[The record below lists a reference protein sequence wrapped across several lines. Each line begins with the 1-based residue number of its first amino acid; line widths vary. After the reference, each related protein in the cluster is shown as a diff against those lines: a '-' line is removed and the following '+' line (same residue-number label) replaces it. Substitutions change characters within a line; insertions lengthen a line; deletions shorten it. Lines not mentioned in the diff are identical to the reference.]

1 VSYFGKDDPQ
11 LEDIRKR
18 AQDAAGAVDWAGL
31 RAMEAELR
39 TDAAFWPGLWAP
51 LSSYAAWKLG
61 EENARAMLEEAIAAG
76 FAGDGGLEAELTEAF
91 GEDADWPELSD
102 AMRANIPAPAIEILE
117 WPTSRPTRPTRLF
130 RLSEEREA
138 LLRDRIPAPEST
150 AWETAVGLLDWVTR
164 RWAHANAHVDDQDAV
179 EILKLVDGGERF
191 ACVEYSTVLSQALN
205 ASRIPARVVNLYT
218 RDYHFGLGKGHV
230 VSEAWI
236 DGLDSWVVLDGQN
249 GMYWIDEDG
258 VPLGVPTLQ
267 ERFAKGEGRAFPAV
281 VGPSPVS
288 DEDAEIWWRYFVH
301 ASPTGATWAEAAFVP
316 TFQAEGVI
324 KAETLLRDRAEAYPD
339 LTEITIGIT
348 AVGGGPGLLAYTEH
362 PFATGFEIAM
372 SDETPV
378 TVDRDEAWP
387 LPREPAG
394 VHEAR
399 IATVTRYGTL
409 APASVVLRIS

>member
-1 VSYFGKDDPQ
+1 MAYFGKDDSR

-18 AQDAAGAVDWAGL
+18 GQDAAEADDWACL
-31 RAMEAELR
+31 RTMEAELR
-39 TDAAFWPGLWAP
+39 TDEVFWPGVWAP
-51 LSSYAAWKLG
+51 ISSYAAWKLG
-61 EENARAMLEEAIAAG
+61 EKHARKLLEEAIAGG
-76 FAGDGGLEAELTEAF
+76 FDGPGELERELTEAF
-91 GEDADWPELSD
+91 GADADWPELVE
-102 AMRANIPAPAIEILE
+102 AMRANVPAPSIEILD
-117 WPTSRPTRPTRLF
+117 WPTSRLTRPIRLF
-130 RLSEEREA
+130 RLPDAREA
-138 LLRDRIPAPEST
+138 ILRERIPAPDET
-150 AWETAVGLLDWVTR
+150 AWKTAVRLLGWVAG
-164 RWAHANAHVDDQDAV
+164 RWPHTNAHVDEQDAV

-205 ASRIPARVVNLYT
+205 ASGIPARVVNLYAQ
-218 RDYHFGLGKGHV
+218 DYHFGLGKGHV

-267 ERFAKGEGRAFPAV
+267 ERFAKGEGRASPAV

-288 DEDAEIWWRYFVH
+288 DEDAGLWWRYFAH
-301 ASPTGATWAEAAFVP
+301 ASPTGATWAGAAFVP
-316 TFQAEGVI
+316 TFQADGVI
-324 KAETLLRDRAEAYPD
+324 RAEALLRDRAEAYPD
-339 LTEITIGIT
+339 LTEFTIGIT

-362 PFATGFEIAM
+362 PFATGFEIAI

-378 TVDRDEAWP
+378 TVDRGEAWP